1 MENTCPT
8 EVYSTENLHFRL
20 CLITKSKEKIEMICE
35 STTFVLSCCHFS
47 QFSCARP
54 RNFSLRPEKKRH
66 LLRRLRIL
74 SQIVPFSLESRQAP
88 ALLNIFFTALRNS
101 RLRME

>member
-1 MENTCPT
+1 MNR
-8 EVYSTENLHFRL
+8 RL
-20 CLITKSKEKIEMICE
+20 LCCLVVTS
-35 STTFVLSCCHFS
+35 
-47 QFSCARP
+47 
-54 RNFSLRPEKKRH
+54 RNFRARVLEISLLALKKRH
-66 LLRRLRIL
+66 LLRRLKIL

>member
-1 MENTCPT
+1 MNR
-8 EVYSTENLHFRL
+8 RL
-20 CLITKSKEKIEMICE
+20 LCCLVVTS
-35 STTFVLSCCHFS
+35 
-47 QFSCARP
+47 
-54 RNFSLRPEKKRH
+54 RNFRARVLEISLFALKKKRH

-88 ALLNIFFTALRNS
+88 ARLNIFFTALRNS

>member
-1 MENTCPT
+1 MNR
-8 EVYSTENLHFRL
+8 RL
-20 CLITKSKEKIEMICE
+20 LCCLVVTS
-35 STTFVLSCCHFS
+35 
-47 QFSCARP
+47 
-54 RNFSLRPEKKRH
+54 RNFHARVLEISLFALKKRH
-66 LLRRLRIL
+66 LLRRLKIL